1 MNGRDEK
8 EKVVSLIQK
17 LFSQRINEWN
27 GAKKFKICFLF
38 ELSPIIIHHKR
49 LLTKYYY

>member
-27 GAKKFKICFLF
+27 GAKKV
-38 ELSPIIIHHKR
+38 
-49 LLTKYYY
+49 